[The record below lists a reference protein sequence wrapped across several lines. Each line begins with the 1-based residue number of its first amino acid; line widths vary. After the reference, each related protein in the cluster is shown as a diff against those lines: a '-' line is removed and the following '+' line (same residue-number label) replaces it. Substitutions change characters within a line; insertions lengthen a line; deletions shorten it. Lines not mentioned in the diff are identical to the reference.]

1 MIREKQ
7 IKIKRIRIKVD
18 IKNQILRDVIEK
30 NNSKQ
35 NIQQSKDRV
44 PSLI

>member
-35 NIQQSKDRV
+35 NIQQSKD
-44 PSLI
+44 